1 MKPRAILSLAAGIIL
16 LASCSQ
22 HKAEQVKLH
31 RFEQFL
37 FEGSGSEPTA
47 HGAEFASPLLNY
59 YPEDATY
66 MAMLHDFTTD
76 PVVRDIYHTT
86 DSLYHD
92 LGWLEQQLSQALQ
105 RAGKLCPSIRYD
117 RFYTLLTADFDNY
130 QNRVYC
136 NDHELAISIDRYAVG
151 AMPQYQYFGLPSYL
165 LRLSTRDHILPDC
178 MAAIA
183 RAQILLPEGEMTL
196 LDYAIAEGK
205 TLYFLEQTLPHTPDT
220 LRLRYSKEQLD
231 WMRQNTEN
239 VWSWLIQNRML
250 YSTDLATLRNL
261 TDDAP
266 KTNAFGEGSAPR
278 TAGYIGLQIVRAYMK
293 KSHTSMQ
300 ELFED
305 TDSQKILNQS
315 AWRP

>member
-1 MKPRAILSLAAGIIL
+1 MRLRTILCLAAGIIV
-16 LASCSQ
+16 LASCTQ
-22 HKAEQVKLH
+22 RKASPVTLH

-37 FEGSGSEPTA
+37 FEENNSEPTM
-47 HGAEFASPLLNY
+47 HRTDFDSPLLNY
-59 YPEDATY
+59 YPEDANY
-66 MAMLHDFTTD
+66 RAMLHDFTTD
-76 PVVRDIYHTT
+76 PVVRDIYRTT

-92 LGWLEQQLSQALQ
+92 LGWLEQQLAQALQ
-105 RAGKLCPSIRYD
+105 RAGKLCPSISYD
-117 RFYTLLTADFDNY
+117 RFYTLLTADFTNY
-130 QNRVYC
+130 QNRVFC

-183 RAQILLPEGEMTL
+183 RAHILLPEGEMTL

-205 TLYFLEQTLPHTPDT
+205 TLYFLEQTLPRTPDT
-220 LRLRYSKEQLD
+220 LRLRYSKEQYD
-231 WMRQNTEN
+231 WMQKNTEN
-239 VWSWLIQNRML
+239 VWSWLIQNKML

-278 TAGYIGLQIVRAYMK
+278 SAGYIGLQIVRAYMK
-293 KSHTSMQ
+293 KTHTSM
-300 ELFED
+300 EDLFED
-305 TDSQKILNQS
+305 TDSQKILTQS